1 MFETVR
7 DIIPPARLS
16 VHLDSLSRQMAAIQQ
31 DTGASG
37 ANLGDR
43 AHKIISQAGMLGLM
57 RLSRRARALED
68 ACIAGEGTVEAR
80 LACCEAA
87 DDIQRYAIPAATAG
101 NRRSE

>member
-7 DIIPPARLS
+7 DIIPPARLN
-16 VHLDSLSRQMAAIQQ
+16 VHLDSLSRQMAAIRR
-31 DTGASG
+31 DNGASS
-37 ANLGDR
+37 ASLGNQ

-68 ACIAGEGTVEAR
+68 ACIAGEGTVEAL

-87 DDIQRYAIPAATAG
+87 DDIQRYAIPAAAAR
-101 NRRSE
+101 NRS